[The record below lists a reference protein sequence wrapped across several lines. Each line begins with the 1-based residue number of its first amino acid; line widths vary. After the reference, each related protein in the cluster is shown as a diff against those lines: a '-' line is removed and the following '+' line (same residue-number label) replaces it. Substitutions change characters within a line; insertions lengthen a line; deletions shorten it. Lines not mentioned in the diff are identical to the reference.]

1 MLGNA
6 VGDLDGPEVGGL
18 LGFALGS
25 VLGYVVGSWDG
36 TNVELEVGC
45 KEGIEDVGE
54 YDGKLDGFEECSKL
68 GCNEGI
74 EVGEAEIW
82 CVGES
87 DVVGG
92 TEGAVVNSTR
102 L

>member
-25 VLGYVVGSWDG
+25 VLGYVVGSLDG
-36 TNVELEVGC
+36 TNVVLGC
-45 KEGIEDVGE
+45 KEGTEDGRIL
-54 YDGKLDGFEECSKL
+54 GKI
-68 GCNEGI
+68 GCNEGT
-74 EVGEAEIW
+74 EVGEVVICCDEE
-82 CVGES
+82 GE
-87 DVVGG
+87 VVGI
-92 TEGAVVNSTR
+92 TEGAVVGKNSTR